1 MAVGKGR
8 RGKGRGGKGAV
19 GHLGGGGGGIGGEE
33 SLGKYQDQTKLSSVA
48 RRLSYRS
55 VDE

>member
-19 GHLGGGGGGIGGEE
+19 GHLGGGGGLGGEE
-33 SLGKYQDQTKLSSVA
+33 SLGKYQDQTKLSSVV